1 MSDGQ
6 DGGYTYYYD
15 SDYDLKVAEGLDG
28 DIDLDLSIGTKE
40 VIASIAV
47 CAGAV
52 VIVSLIAGKLR
63 KE

>member
-1 MSDGQ
+1 MVYGLSI
-6 DGGYTYYYD
+6 YK

-28 DIDLDLSIGTKE
+28 DIDLDLGVGVEEAVT
-40 VIASIAV
+40 SIAV

-52 VIVSLIAGKLR
+52 IMVSLIAGKKR